1 MANTKIFKTNKPINP
16 KQHIWSHIDIP
27 IGTYVE
33 QVNDTKNI
41 INPMTGITVKV
52 EGFDEIIGVP
62 YEFITP
68 LFEYKTTILLLHGF
82 NSGPGNK
89 ERRYNLFSEQP
100 IFVSDKFKNGRN

>member
-1 MANTKIFKTNKPINP
+1 MKNLQHRKKQTGKT
-16 KQHIWSHIDIP
+16 IP
-27 IGTYVE
+27 ENIVE
-33 QVNDTKNI
+33 QQ
-41 INPMTGITVKV
+41 ITSFEQPTMD

-89 ERRYNLFSEQP
+89 ERVIKE
-100 IFVSDKFKNGRN
+100 IKF